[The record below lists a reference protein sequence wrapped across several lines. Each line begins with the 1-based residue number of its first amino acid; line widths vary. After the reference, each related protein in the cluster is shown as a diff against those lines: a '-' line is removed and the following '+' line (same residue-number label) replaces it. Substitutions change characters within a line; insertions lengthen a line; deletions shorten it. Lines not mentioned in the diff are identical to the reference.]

1 MYRRGRL
8 AKVGVGPSELTAGED
23 SVLMAGR
30 VRSVESVR
38 RNSSAGSR
46 MDINPEVSDA

>member
-23 SVLMAGR
+23 NVLMGSR
-30 VRSVESVR
+30 VRSAECVR

-46 MDINPEVSDA
+46 MDIKPEASAA